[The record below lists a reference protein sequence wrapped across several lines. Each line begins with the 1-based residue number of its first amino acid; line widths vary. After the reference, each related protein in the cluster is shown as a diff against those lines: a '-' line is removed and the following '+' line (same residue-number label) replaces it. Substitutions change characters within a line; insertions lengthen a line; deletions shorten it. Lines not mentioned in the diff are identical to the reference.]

1 MKWSKGRVRAPIL
14 TGFHECAPQDIAAK
28 DAEKARAEVQ
38 ATAAAKA
45 ADKLRKEGVK
55 GEAERQRLAAELE
68 GLKAKFQVQSGWPC
82 RDQNW
87 HPDQNANLM
96 HVESEWHSDDRLWPI
111 WPLSKPVPIFPV
123 SSPTSKLSL
132 TPNPSKCST
141 FVHAAQVTASHF
153 Q

>member
-68 GLKAKFQVQSGWPC
+68 GLKAKFQVGEGRASQEVLHGDQSKAGGHAVTKIGILTRMLISC
-82 RDQNW
+82 MSSLSGTVMIVCGRFGRCQN
-87 HPDQNANLM
+87 
-96 HVESEWHSDDRLWPI
+96 
-111 WPLSKPVPIFPV
+111 
-123 SSPTSKLSL
+123 LSL
-132 TPNPSKCST
+132 YSQCRARPRNCR
-141 FVHAAQVTASHF
+141 
-153 Q
+153 